1 MDINEL
7 FEGIMKAINQY
18 TDDIV
23 GERMQPKILA
33 TGQGPENGR
42 KNSEN
47 SGCEKKQDE
56 THFPKKTIA

>member
-23 GERMQPKILA
+23 GERMQPKVSA
-33 TGQGPENGR
+33 TEQGPEDR
-42 KNSEN
+42 KFRMR
-47 SGCEKKQDE
+47 KE
-56 THFPKKTIA
+56 TG